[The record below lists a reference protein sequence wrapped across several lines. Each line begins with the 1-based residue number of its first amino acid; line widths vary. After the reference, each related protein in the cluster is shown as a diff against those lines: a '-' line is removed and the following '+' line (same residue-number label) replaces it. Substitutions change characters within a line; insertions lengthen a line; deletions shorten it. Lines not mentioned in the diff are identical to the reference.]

1 MQASKGNQHRL
12 TELIMQLNK
21 GINMANQIR
30 ISVNNNKTYKWA
42 QYQSD
47 YNVGMIMD
55 SLIVRLQNAVNVTN
69 LAIQRIQALPSA
81 NSYIVQTSLK
91 SGNAIR
97 MRLESYVNNIQALKN
112 KIENAEIAKQN
123 EKKPNS
129 SQNQPNNGNNQPVLN
144 ENTATSYNEQKI
156 VMSQFVDGLKD
167 IWNGITS
174 GIGNWANWVADSG
187 QIKSFINEASQAQ
200 QQAHKAVQNV
210 MSKISPLLQQ
220 STHDVSATNDLNTLL
235 SYLTTMEHDFNTFM
249 YNNAWSRYHLMADKI
264 QKEHDE
270 SEIRRD
276 KNPKNNESR
285 RNKNTDEEVAPTTV
299 ADVLGSNEIKL
310 KESNPYIYDV
320 LIKGVGDLPI
330 DDSYIEPIDLSYREH
345 MSNNFEFIKFFNK
358 IEQAIGKE
366 FNRDLKNALNRA
378 TEAYCRKVIPPEA
391 IDTFFAQNKNLMFF
405 PQIDIYR

>member
-1 MQASKGNQHRL
+1 
-12 TELIMQLNK
+12 MQLNK
-21 GINMANQIR
+21 GANMASQIR
-30 ISVNNNKTYKWA
+30 ISVNSNKTYKWA
-42 QYQSD
+42 QYQSNN
-47 YNVGMIMD
+47 NVGMIMD

-69 LAIQRIQALPSA
+69 LAIQRIQALHSA

-112 KIENAEIAKQN
+112 KIENAEVAKQN
-123 EKKPNS
+123 KNKPNS
-129 SQNQPNNGNNQPVLN
+129 NQNQPTPDDN
-144 ENTATSYNEQKI
+144 ATTGYNEQKV

-167 IWNGITS
+167 MWNGITS
-174 GIGNWANWVADSG
+174 GIGNWTKWVTDSG

-200 QQAHKAVQNV
+200 QQAHKAVQNA

-220 STHDVSATNDLNTLL
+220 STHDVSATNDLNTLF

-264 QKEHDE
+264 QKEHAE
-270 SEIRRD
+270 SERRRD
-276 KNPKNNESR
+276 TNPQ
-285 RNKNTDEEVAPTTV
+285 NKGIDEKVVVPTTV
-299 ADVLGSNEIKL
+299 ADVLSGNEIKL
-310 KESNPYIYDV
+310 KESNPYIYNV

-391 IDTFFAQNKNLMFF
+391 IDAFFAQNKNLMFF